1 MIAWAMEALL
11 ASALLMLAVLV
22 LRAPVRRTF
31 GAPVAYALWAIPALR
46 LLLPPLPA
54 GWRGEALPTLSSLP
68 AAEPFAQVLEPV
80 VALPALVP
88 ETASLLPAIVLG
100 TWAAGA
106 VALLLWQVVDYW
118 RFRYRL
124 LRQGIA
130 LDQIGGVTIVQ
141 SEAASGPVAFGVFDK
156 VVAFPR
162 DFAARFDAEERALA
176 LEHELG
182 HHRRGDLVANW
193 VALAVLALHWFNPL
207 AWIAFRVFRADQ
219 EMANDAGVL
228 ARLGGASRHAYGCAI
243 VKAAHGRAV
252 TATCHL
258 HTVKDLK
265 GRLRMLGR
273 TRASRTRTTLGVAAT
288 AAIALGALGLTASG
302 TQAAERMRGGV
313 EEAVGIDP
321 HALDDALSLMA
332 SFPEPPTAPAVPSVP
347 AAPAAGRHGQRV
359 TIVHDGRVA
368 TYEDQ
373 EAADYIAAH
382 PVPTPPLPPVA
393 PLPPEPAFAP
403 VPPVPPVPP
412 VASRRC
418 GGAPTRFVMNATE
431 GGQRVTVICTD
442 HVERAAREA
451 GRAAAAARGQRDT
464 AMRTA
469 LASLEQTRAQ
479 LAANRDMPAEA
490 RRDAVRG
497 VEEAMRE
504 VRDEMTQ
511 RDDD

>member
-11 ASALLMLAVLV
+11 ASALLMLAVLA
-22 LRAPVRRTF
+22 LRAPVRRAF

-54 GWRGEALPTLSSLP
+54 GWHAEALPTLASLP
-68 AAEPFAQVLEPV
+68 AAAPIAQALGPV
-80 VALPALVP
+80 GALPALAPV
-88 ETASLLPAIVLG
+88 TASLLPAVVLG

-106 VALLLWQVVDYW
+106 IALLLWQVADYW

-124 LRQGIA
+124 LRHGLA
-130 LDQIGGVTIVQ
+130 LDQIGAVTIVQ

-207 AWIAFRVFRADQ
+207 AWFAFRAFRADQ

-265 GRLRMLGR
+265 GRLRMLGK
-273 TRASRTRTTLGVAAT
+273 TRASRARTALGGLAT

-313 EEAVGIDP
+313 EEAVGIDA
-321 HALDDALSLMA
+321 HAFDDVLPLLA
-332 SFPEPPTAPAVPSVP
+332 SFPDTPAAPAVPSVP
-347 AAPAAGRHGQRV
+347 EVPAAGRHDRRV
-359 TIVHDGRVA
+359 TIVRDGETA
-368 TYEDQ
+368 TYEGE
-373 EAADYIAAH
+373 EAADAVAAP
-382 PVPTPPLPPVA
+382 PVPTPPVPPVA
-393 PLPPEPAFAP
+393 PLPPVPAFAS

-418 GGAPTRFVMNATE
+418 GGAPTRFVMSATE
-431 GGQRVTVICTD
+431 NGQRVTVICTD

-451 GRAAAAARGQRDT
+451 GRAAADARGQRDA

-469 LASLEQTRAQ
+469 LASLEQTRSQ
-479 LAANRDMPAEA
+479 LAASRDMPAEA
-490 RRDAVRG
+490 RRDAVRD
-497 VEEAMRE
+497 VEQAMRE
-504 VRDEMTQ
+504 VRDEMAQ

>member
-1 MIAWAMEALL
+1 MIAWAMESLL
-11 ASALLMLAVLV
+11 ASALLMLAVLA
-22 LRAPVRRTF
+22 LRAPVRKTF

-54 GWRGEALPTLSSLP
+54 GWRTEALPTLASLP
-68 AAEPFAQVLEPV
+68 AAEPIAHALEPV
-80 VALPALVP
+80 AALPALVP
-88 ETASLLPAIVLG
+88 QTASLLPAIVLG

-106 VALLLWQVVDYW
+106 VALLLWQVADYW

-124 LRQGIA
+124 LRHGLA

-141 SEAASGPVAFGVFDK
+141 SETASGPVAFGVFDK

-182 HHRRGDLVANW
+182 HHRRGDLIANW

-207 AWIAFRVFRADQ
+207 AWVAFRAFRADQ

-265 GRLRMLGR
+265 GRLRMLSR

-321 HALDDALSLMA
+321 HAFDDALSLMA
-332 SFPEPPTAPAVPSVP
+332 SYPEPPAAPAVPSAPAVP
-347 AAPAAGRHGQRV
+347 AAGHHGQRV
-359 TIVHDGRVA
+359 TIVRDGQTT
-368 TYEDQ
+368 TYEGE

-393 PLPPEPAFAP
+393 PLPPVPAFAS
-403 VPPVPPVPP
+403 VPPVPPIPP

-418 GGAPTRFVMNATE
+418 GGEPTRFVMSATQH
-431 GGQRVTVICTD
+431 GQRVTVICTD

-451 GRAAAAARGQRDT
+451 SRAAVEARGQRDG

-479 LAANRDMPAEA
+479 LAASRDMPAEA
-490 RRDAVRG
+490 RRDAVRE
-497 VEEAMRE
+497 VEQAMRE
-504 VRDEMTQ
+504 VRDEMAQ